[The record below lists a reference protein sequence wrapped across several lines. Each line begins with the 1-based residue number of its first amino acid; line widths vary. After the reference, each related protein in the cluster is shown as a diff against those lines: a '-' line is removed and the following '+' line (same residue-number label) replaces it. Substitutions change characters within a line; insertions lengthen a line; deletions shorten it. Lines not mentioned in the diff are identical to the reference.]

1 MNNYIANHHNRIAKM
16 FLIAGIVAGV
26 VLYFT
31 ERFQI
36 MDLDKRFDQEEEGIT
51 ADFKNGVIDQD
62 EYKRQIKQLQGEYKE
77 YEQEGLM
84 QNKSSLILSF
94 IFRKV

>member
-1 MNNYIANHHNRIAKM
+1 
-16 FLIAGIVAGV
+16 
-26 VLYFT
+26 
-31 ERFQI
+31 

-84 QNKSSLILSF
+84 
-94 IFRKV
+94 